1 MSTMIKLLLC
11 FVTLVLVGCQSAP
24 PVPADKYYR
33 LEAVSGEASAR
44 TILSEAIF
52 IAPLRADGLYAER
65 AMLYAPAAQ
74 PRELQQYHY
83 QNWMEPPRVL
93 LQEHIRASLE
103 AMAIAPHVTDIASG
117 AGAGYV
123 LNAKILRLEKITD
136 GSKTRAVV
144 SLHFALQRTK
154 SSELILE
161 HSYSAEVVLSDDT
174 QHAYVLACEAGL
186 KKIYASFAEDLKS
199 LK

>member
-1 MSTMIKLLLC
+1 MSTMIKLLVC
-11 FVTLVLVGCQSAP
+11 FITLVLMGCQSAP

-33 LEAVSGEASAR
+33 LEAVSGEPSAR
-44 TILSEAIF
+44 TILNETLF
-52 IAPLRADGLYAER
+52 IEPVRADGLYAER
-65 AMLYAPAAQ
+65 AMLFAPGNE

-83 QNWMEPPRVL
+83 QYWIEPPRVL
-93 LQEHIRASLE
+93 LQEHIRASFE

-117 AGAGYV
+117 NGAGYL
-123 LNAKILRLEKITD
+123 LNARILRLEKIID

-161 HSYSAEVVLSDDT
+161 HSYSAEVVMSDDT